1 MQRIEKEINSL
12 LREGAQI
19 TNEFSGK
26 IRRFYGF
33 EVGDVF
39 TIDPSVPVFTE
50 KFDYD
55 VVSQYTLVV
64 NQYGEVRKLY
74 PTLLDRKV
82 VNENHQR
89 VYSTG
94 SVVDFY
100 KSFDTVAEG
109 MKMIS
114 GKAIR
119 VSDIQ
124 HVRTPMGTVRQ
135 VYKFDFV

>member
-12 LREGAQI
+12 LKDGIQT

-33 EVGDVF
+33 EVGDIF

-50 KFDYD
+50 KHGYD
-55 VVSQYTLVV
+55 TVSQYTLVV
-64 NQYGEVRKLY
+64 NQYGEIRKLY
-74 PTLLDRKV
+74 PTLLDRIV
-82 VNENHQR
+82 VDENNRR

-124 HVRTPMGTVRQ
+124 YVRTPMGTMRQ